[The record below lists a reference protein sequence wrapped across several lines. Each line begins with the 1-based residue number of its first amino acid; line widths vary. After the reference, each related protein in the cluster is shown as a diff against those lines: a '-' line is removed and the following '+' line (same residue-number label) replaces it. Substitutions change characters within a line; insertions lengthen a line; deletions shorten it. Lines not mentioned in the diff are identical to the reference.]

1 MLSNET
7 KMCQRVCV
15 GVRWSKFEVIAISLF
30 AINLLLFS
38 DQAMAYERYKND
50 LKQPGSNC
58 SACHGDFDG
67 PVSTK
72 GTIFPDNDK
81 HEMHRT
87 WQDGMFTA
95 CDLCHTSGDGRNAYI
110 GSSDGTTSTPG
121 LGCSGCHGRDYGGTT
136 GVIGAGLRAHHAI
149 NGVTTCANGSCHT
162 ADPVP
167 LPENV
172 PPPYYGSPYT
182 LAYDSC
188 NTAPDYLE
196 NWSIGDQLGLD
207 NDGDNAYDECDVMDQ
222 DGDGILDDCD
232 IDQNLGS
239 IDLDGNGI
247 IDSCECDWAN
257 IDGLNPVNFLDF
269 ALLAA
274 DWGITGAGLVG
285 DANSDG
291 TVDILDLSLVARFW
305 LAVCN

>member
-1 MLSNET
+1 MLSKKT
-7 KMCQRVCV
+7 KIRRRVSAR
-15 GVRWSKFEVIAISLF
+15 VRWNTFEILAISLLM
-30 AINLLLFS
+30 INVILFS
-38 DQAMAYERYKND
+38 SPAKAYQRYKND
-50 LKQPGSNC
+50 AEQTGSNC
-58 SACHGDFDG
+58 SECHGHFTSSDS
-67 PVSTK
+67 PK
-72 GTIFPDNDK
+72 GTTFESNK
-81 HEMHRT
+81 HTMHNSASEMNT
-87 WQDGMFTA
+87 D
-95 CDLCHTSGDGRNAYI
+95 CDLCHTSGDSRNPYL
-110 GSSDGTTSTPG
+110 GSSNGEGATPG
-121 LGCSGCHGRDYGGTT
+121 LGCSGCHGRDYGGAT